1 MQFAKSDEGYID
13 PLSAEVTG
21 NNLLALCLEAVIFLS
36 LNLILEIFM
45 DENIPTSGKKSNN
58 ILNIENVTKYYKTL
72 VSKFKAVDNLRYKEF
87 LEFST
92 EN

>member
-1 MQFAKSDEGYID
+1 MQFAKSDEGYIE

-45 DENIPTSGKKSNN
+45 DENIPTSGKKSDN
-58 ILNIENVTKYYKTL
+58 ILSIEKVTKNYNSL
-72 VSKFKAVDNLRYKEF
+72 ASKFKAVDNLR
-87 LEFST
+87 
-92 EN
+92 